1 MSDHPEGEAAMT
13 HPRITCMTC
22 GRALTPGGPVC
33 CPKPIADATQTEARP
48 DACCGKCPSIVSGGF
63 DCACEGNPRCVK
75 AAYPAL
81 HSWATGSSVE
91 GPVLAEDARRLLD
104 TLGGDGK
111 PACDRDH
118 ADEWVEV
125 DEAVW
130 DDLPVGARSLREWVV
145 GVFDGG
151 RCFVHR
157 DDLPD
162 TDPRALIARE
172 LGPAKADTF
181 LGLLDEHG
189 WTVTR
194 KEER

>member
-1 MSDHPEGEAAMT
+1 MSTPAPAPTIPGVDRDALIEAINRDTTVGSWLTGHTADVVLAHIAAHHECACT
-13 HPRITCMTC
+13 TC
-22 GRALTPGGPVC
+22 GA
-33 CPKPIADATQTEARP
+33 KYD
-48 DACCGKCPSIVSGGF
+48 KCPE
-63 DCACEGNPRCVK
+63 CA
-75 AAYPAL
+75 ADDAYEK
-81 HSWATGSSVE
+81 GRM
-91 GPVLAEDARRLLD
+91 D
-104 TLGGDGK
+104 
-111 PACDRDH
+111 ACDREH

-130 DDLPVGARSLREWVV
+130 DDLPVGARSLRKWVV

>member
-1 MSDHPEGEAAMT
+1 MST
-13 HPRITCMTC
+13 
-22 GRALTPGGPVC
+22 
-33 CPKPIADATQTEARP
+33 
-48 DACCGKCPSIVSGGF
+48 PSIPGVDRG
-63 DCACEGNPRCVK
+63 
-75 AAYPAL
+75 AL
-81 HSWATGSSVE
+81 AGVIRRTSLL
-91 GPVLAEDARRLLD
+91 GPVLARRAADIALAHIAAHQEPRACTCGAKYDRCPDCTADDAYEKGRKD
-104 TLGGDGK
+104 A
-111 PACDRDH
+111 ACDLDH

-194 KEER
+194 KGER